1 MDHRIFLLCTPIVK
15 CKASFRTVVVAAGPV
30 IVSKHYM
37 YKPIFLC
44 KTENSCAKILKDPKQ
59 YES

>member
-37 YKPIFLC
+37 YKPIFS
-44 KTENSCAKILKDPKQ
+44 KTKSALIHVRDR
-59 YES
+59 